1 MALFPIQPELVDNR
15 LCTVHK
21 CQRVRYV
28 EMEEYESHRLRSI
41 FGKQVKMRELD
52 ANLLKQGVR
61 RIECRGDNVRVVL
74 KNNQA
79 LEERDQ
85 V

>member
-1 MALFPIQPELVDNR
+1 MTVLTLVS
-15 LCTVHK
+15 
-21 CQRVRYV
+21 V
-28 EMEEYESHRLRSI
+28 EMEEYEAHRLRSI

-61 RIECRGDNVRVVL
+61 KIEYRGDDVRVVL

-85 V
+85 A